1 MLTTVNSLKSP
12 GGKLKISHPRNIVV
26 VGGNSEKLLN
36 SKWKENAE
44 LIGFSSIVNN
54 RPGKMNNQPGE
65 IPNKLLK
72 SDIVIDTIWLSR
84 NKECL

>member
-1 MLTTVNSLKSP
+1 MKNCLT
-12 GGKLKISHPRNIVV
+12 
-26 VGGNSEKLLN
+26 
-36 SKWKENAE
+36 SKCKENAE
-44 LIGFSSIVNN
+44 LIGFLSIVNN

-84 NKECL
+84 EIKNVCKTYCFTLFSSSLKCIVHICKRYH